1 MADIP
6 SGSYNKVATAPDGV
20 PVYQNGSQ
28 YFTHNADGSF
38 TEQYQN
44 GTPDW
49 LKPAAPAAAPAAP
62 AAPDIAGYYASRGVT
77 PYATSVDY
85 WNQKWNE
92 WGKNDP
98 AYFQSRL
105 AQADEFTGVGP
116 NYNWQAAGAAN
127 PGTSAASAGAPP
139 ASAAAPAP
147 AAMPAPSYTP
157 PPQDPRMLALYNQ
170 LLARSTQ
177 SLNVSP
183 DDPIIK
189 SQTDAANVA
198 GSRSLLKNEQAFA
211 ERSGPY
217 ATGAVAN
224 NARMGSEAL
233 GENLAG
239 LTSTLMANE
248 VTSRRA
254 EIAQALGGMF
264 GILNADQQAA
274 LREEDQKLASR
285 QTDLQQ
291 QQNAFTQQM
300 QAAGFTADQAYRTWQ
315 EMFAQQEAQRNQ
327 SNTVWD
333 QNWKA
338 SGGA

>member
-28 YFTHNADGSF
+28 YYTHNADGSF

-49 LKPAAPAAAPAAP
+49 LTPAKSTTPTAPT
-62 AAPDIAGYYASRGVT
+62 APDIAGYYASRGVT
-77 PYATSVDY
+77 PFATSVDY

-98 AYFQSRL
+98 TYFQSRL

-127 PGTSAASAGAPP
+127 PGTSGGGVAAP
-139 ASAAAPAP
+139 AAAPAAP
-147 AAMPAPSYTP
+147 AMPAPSYTP

-170 LLARSTQ
+170 LLDRSKQ

-183 DDPIIK
+183 DDPVIK
-189 SQTDAANVA
+189 AQTDAASVT
-198 GSRSLLKNEQAFA
+198 GQRSLLKNEQAFA
-211 ERSGPY
+211 ERAGPY
-217 ATGAVAN
+217 ATGAVGN
-224 NARMGSEAL
+224 NARMGAEAL
-233 GENLAG
+233 GENLQG

-248 VTSRRA
+248 VTSRRQ
-254 EIAQALGGMF
+254 EISQALSGMF
-264 GILNADQQAA
+264 GVLSSDQTAA
-274 LREEDQKLASR
+274 LREEDQKLQSR
-285 QTDLQQ
+285 QLDLQQ
-291 QQNAFTQQM
+291 QQNQFTQQL
-300 QAAGFTADQAYRTWQ
+300 QSAGFTADQAYRMWQ
-315 EMFAQQEAQRNQ
+315 EMFAQQESARSQ

-338 SGGA
+338 SGGS